1 MPCSDFLRSLF
12 TRADAPFLSICHPKE
27 AFRPTR
33 DLRFDSSHRSLSI
46 LHQDTTVGRRLVT
59 GHDF

>member
-1 MPCSDFLRSLF
+1 MTCSDFLRSLF

-33 DLRFDSSHRSLSI
+33 DLRFDS
-46 LHQDTTVGRRLVT
+46 
-59 GHDF
+59 